1 MLEARYRTTLTPLL
15 AEWQE
20 MTPVID
26 ARIRFDFGNNTASSG
41 ESVLP
46 STSGGQAEPTILFDN
61 QHPLEPS
68 TTDPTLPPIYLA
80 VHSVSSGGRQV
91 TKMSQGK
98 TAQQSPNQ
106 EARIRT
112 TLSKGVS
119 NECY

>member
-1 MLEARYRTTLTPLL
+1 
-15 AEWQE
+15 

-26 ARIRFDFGNNTASSG
+26 ARIRFDFGNNTVSSG

-46 STSGGQAEPTILFDN
+46 STSGGQAEPAIWLDN

-68 TTDPTLPPIYLA
+68 TTDLALPPIYVA
-80 VHSVSSGGRQV
+80 VNSVSSEGRQV
-91 TKMSQGK
+91 TKMSQEK

-112 TLSKGVS
+112 TLSKGVRD
-119 NECY
+119 ECY